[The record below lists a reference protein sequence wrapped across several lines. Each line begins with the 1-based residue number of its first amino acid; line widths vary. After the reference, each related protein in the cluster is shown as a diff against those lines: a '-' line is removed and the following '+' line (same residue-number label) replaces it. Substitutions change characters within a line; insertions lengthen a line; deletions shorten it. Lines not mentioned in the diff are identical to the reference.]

1 MGSPHCDLQGK
12 WRNELGSNMSIL
24 AMNRAGTFSGCCHT
38 AVAAA
43 NKQILLSSFGVQQ
56 HPSAKGH
63 PDFSFTVQWQLSAT
77 ACQLS
82 GLWRNDQD
90 SLMEISVL
98 RDNGDFHGQY
108 LTRVTLS
115 GGCAQVSPLRGAQ
128 QQPGGEGWPTFA
140 FTVRWDKFSNATT
153 AFVGQCF
160 VDAGGKEM
168 LSTMWLLR
176 EAVGSLE
183 EDWKATRVG
192 RNVFTRKRTTK
203 GKILPNLSLPCE
215 AVSSP
220 GP

>member
-1 MGSPHCDLQGK
+1 Q
-12 WRNELGSNMSIL
+12 
-24 AMNRAGTFSGCCHT
+24 
-38 AVAAA
+38 
-43 NKQILLSSFGVQQ
+43 
-56 HPSAKGH
+56 
-63 PDFSFTVQWQLSAT
+63 
-77 ACQLS
+77 CQLS

-128 QQPGGEGWPTFA
+128 QQLGGEGWPTFA

-168 LSTMWLLR
+168 LSTTWLLR

-183 EDWKATRVG
+183 EDWKATR
-192 RNVFTRKRTTK
+192 
-203 GKILPNLSLPCE
+203 
-215 AVSSP
+215 
-220 GP
+220 

>member
-1 MGSPHCDLQGK
+1 MGG
-12 WRNELGSNMSIL
+12 GASIL
-24 AMNRAGTFSGCCHT
+24 LLAL
-38 AVAAA
+38 AVALAQGLA
-43 NKQILLSSFGVQQ
+43 PAERK
-56 HPSAKGH
+56 
-63 PDFSFTVQWQLSAT
+63 
-77 ACQLS
+77 CQLS

-98 RDNGDFHGQY
+98 RDNGDFQGQY
-108 LTRVTLS
+108 LTRATLS
-115 GGCAQVSPLRGAQ
+115 GGCAQISPLMGAQ
-128 QQPGGEGWPTFA
+128 QQLGEEGWPTFA

-153 AFVGQCF
+153 TFVGQCF
-160 VDAGGKEM
+160 VDAGGKEI

-203 GKILPNLSLPCE
+203 GKILPNLSPPCE